1 MTAPMSSPLTAS
13 PDLGAILAYSFVL
26 SAAIEMPVLIY
37 FRVLGGI
44 IAGSQLYR
52 S

>member
-1 MTAPMSSPLTAS
+1 MSSPLTAS
-13 PDLGAILAYSFVL
+13 PDLGAILAYSL
-26 SAAIEMPVLIY
+26 AIGAAIEMPVLTN

-44 IAGSQLYR
+44 IAGSQLYW